1 MTPYFI
7 AFELMIYLLFVLC
20 FVHAWRGGAAVVW
33 RLLAGVFFGIL
44 LEYGTIQQLHS
55 YSYGRFLIM
64 LGDVPLPIGVAWGC
78 IVYSARIFSESSG
91 LPEWARPLLSALFAL
106 NIDLSMDAIA
116 IRLGFWNWA
125 IDIHSQFFGVPYGN
139 FWAWFWVVF
148 SFTAGLRL
156 ILAWKH
162 PLSAWLAPLGAM
174 VSGVL
179 VVLLTNRLIVSIS
192 AMSYSLYVLLVV
204 LVLVGALG
212 VVLFLR
218 AGGRDVRSYVSDS
231 DAMSPPFDSDAISCV
246 STGSNS
252 EAMSPPSHSDAISCV
267 STGHAQAAPST
278 WVPLSF
284 HAFFLLAGAIS
295 GIFFQVPAL
304 LVISLLMTV
313 IGAYMHPDVLRMP
326 QAKQIFRSKE
336 N

>member
-7 AFELMIYLLFVLC
+7 AFELMIYLLFALC
-20 FVHAWRGGAAVVW
+20 LVHAWRGGAAMVW

-55 YSYGRFLIM
+55 YSYGRFLII

-78 IVYSARIFSESSG
+78 IVYSARLFSEVSG
-91 LPEWARPLLSALFAL
+91 LPGWARPLLSALFAL

-148 SFTAGLRL
+148 SFTGGLRP

-174 VSGVL
+174 ISGVL

-192 AMSYSLYVLLVV
+192 AVSYSLYVLLVV
-204 LVLVGALG
+204 MVLVGALG
-212 VVLFLR
+212 VVLLLR
-218 AGGRDVRSYVSDS
+218 PGRRDVRSYVSDS
-231 DAMSPPFDSDAISCV
+231 GTTFRPSNSDAISCV
-246 STGSNS
+246 STGPWGP
-252 EAMSPPSHSDAISCV
+252 E
-267 STGHAQAAPST
+267 PST

-284 HAFFLLAGAIS
+284 HGFFLLAGSIS

-304 LVISLLMTV
+304 LFISLLMAV
-313 IGAYMHPDVLRMP
+313 IGVYMHRDALRMP
-326 QAKQIFRSKE
+326 QAKRISSSKE
-336 N
+336 H